1 MRRRRSNT
9 IPLQAAKWVGTATG
23 VAGAVLIALNIGA
36 VAAGFALF
44 LISSVLWSAVGWIHR
59 EPSLVVLQ
67 GAFTAINVLG
77 IYRWANF

>member
-1 MRRRRSNT
+1 MKRRHSNT
-9 IPLQAAKWVGTATG
+9 LPLQAAKWVGTATG

-44 LISSVLWSAVGWIHR
+44 LISSLLWSAVGWLHR

-67 GAFTAINVLG
+67 GAFTAINLLA

>member
-1 MRRRRSNT
+1 MRRVRSRH
-9 IPLQAAKWVGTATG
+9 LGFAKWVGTATG

-36 VAAGFALF
+36 VAVGFVLF
-44 LISSVLWSAVGWIHR
+44 LISSLLWSAVGWIHR

-67 GAFTAINVLG
+67 GAFTAINLLG